1 MLKLKCQTIVIA
13 VVIATLLLIGVN
25 NSEAASITSLSAS
38 ANTDY
43 GSGASVTASLSADA
57 DINYIDWY
65 MKQTYPA
72 NEADTDYTHVHTS
85 MHSHGTRS
93 VSVGL
98 GSYTGHIKIAGY
110 DVKAVVDFSDG
121 SDKSTTGVSIY
132 KPVYESGSKTNGI
145 YGSAELTAH
154 YYDGSSIIMDGY
166 VYAYN
171 DLGKNATGSGRFR
184 HTAVNKPLDELE
196 KDLPVK
202 NFKSSYSYST
212 GNWGSFFNFSSGRLQ
227 QGDRWVCNAYL
238 RLQVHRGETNDWLA
252 EDTNTFTHEDNR

>member
-1 MLKLKCQTIVIA
+1 
-13 VVIATLLLIGVN
+13 
-25 NSEAASITSLSAS
+25 
-38 ANTDY
+38 
-43 GSGASVTASLSADA
+43 
-57 DINYIDWY
+57 
-65 MKQTYPA
+65 
-72 NEADTDYTHVHTS
+72 

-93 VSVGL
+93 VSVSL
-98 GSYTGHIKIAGY
+98 GSYAGHIKIAEY
-110 DVKAVVDFSDG
+110 NVKAVVRFSDS
-121 SDKSTTGVSIY
+121 SDTSTTGVSIY

-171 DLGKNATGSGRFR
+171 DLGQNAIGSGRFR

-212 GNWGSFFNFSSGRLQ
+212 GNWGSFFNFPSGRLVR
-227 QGDRWVCNAYL
+227 GNEWVCNAYL
-238 RLQVHRGETNDWLA
+238 RLQVHKGETNDWLA
-252 EDTNTFTHEDNR
+252 EDTNTFDHKDNR